1 MGNFCWAKLL
11 TKEIAVHQ
19 YEVVGR
25 HKPTEKDP
33 NPKVYR
39 MKLFADNTVVARS
52 RFWYYMSLMKKVKR
66 ANGEIIAVNEIFEK
80 NSNHVKNY
88 GMWLRYDSR
97 SGTHNMYK
105 EYRDLTLTGAVAQ
118 MYEELSGRHR
128 ARKSCIQIVRTAE
141 LEAKDCQRPVT
152 MQFHDSK
159 MKFKLNHR
167 LSRPSSKKFRS
178 TFKAT
183 TPCSFF

>member
-1 MGNFCWAKLL
+1 MG
-11 TKEIAVHQ
+11 TKEMAVHH

-25 HKPTEKDP
+25 HKPTEKNP

-66 ANGEIIAVNEIFEK
+66 ANGEIVSVKEVFEK
-80 NSNHVKNY
+80 NPNHIKNF

-128 ARKSCIQIVRTAE
+128 VRKANIQIVRTSE
-141 LEAKDCQRPVT
+141 LAAADCKRVNC

-159 MKFKLNHR
+159 L
-167 LSRPSSKKFRS
+167 
-178 TFKAT
+178 
-183 TPCSFF
+183 

>member
-1 MGNFCWAKLL
+1 MG
-11 TKEIAVHQ
+11 TKEMAVHH

-25 HKPTEKDP
+25 HKPTEKNP

-66 ANGEIIAVNEIFEK
+66 ANGEIVSVKEIFEK
-80 NSNHVKNY
+80 NPNHVKNY
-88 GMWLRYDSR
+88 AMWLRYDSR

-105 EYRDLTLTGAVAQ
+105 EYRDTTLNSAVEQ

-128 ARKSCIQIVRTAE
+128 ARKSSVQIVKTAE
-141 LEAKDCQRPVT
+141 LKASECKRPVT
-152 MQFHDSK
+152 LQFHKNDIS
-159 MKFKLNHR
+159 FRLPHR
-167 LSRPSSKKFRS
+167 VP
-178 TFKAT
+178 
-183 TPCSFF
+183 